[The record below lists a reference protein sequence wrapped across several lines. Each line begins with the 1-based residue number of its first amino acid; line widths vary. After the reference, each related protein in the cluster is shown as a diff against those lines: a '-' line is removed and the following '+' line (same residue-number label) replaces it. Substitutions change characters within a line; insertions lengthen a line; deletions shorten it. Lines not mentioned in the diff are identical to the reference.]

1 MRVCRDNATY
11 TDSGKSERGAGGA
24 GLHRQHPTILE
35 RGGKMKINFLGAA
48 QAVTGSCY
56 ILETGG
62 HRFSI
67 DCGMHQGNKEIE
79 KRNLNMDNYRPANLD
94 FVLVTHAHIDH
105 IGLLPRLVGAGF
117 KGKIYATPPTIDLMK
132 ILLLDSAHIQEMEA
146 EQRLRRGLRRGK
158 AAPQPPASERRGKV
172 APKTT
177 YPPVER
183 RASVMEEKPL
193 YTTEDAVAT
202 FPLLQAIE
210 YDTTFEPAPGIRV
223 TYRDAGH
230 ILGSAFVEV
239 EYVEDGKPTKI
250 IFSGDLG
257 RPDQL
262 ILRDPSKGGK
272 ADYLFMESTY
282 GDRNHKSTE
291 TSRQELA
298 EAIAYSYKNREKV
311 IIPAF
316 AVERTQQILYTL
328 FQLREEGKLPADM
341 PVYLDSPLAI
351 QATQIFKM
359 HQEYF
364 DDETK
369 ALLKAGKDPLALP
382 NLRFSL
388 TSEESR
394 AINTMTGPAVVISAS
409 GMANAGRIRH
419 HLRHN
424 LWRKGASIVFCGYQ
438 GEGTPGRKIVDGAKH
453 ITIFGEEVSVA
464 AKVFTIGGFSA
475 HAGQA
480 EILTWLKSFDGQSTK
495 VILIHGEVKALN
507 TLSEIVKEQL
517 GMEVHVPSY
526 LEELTL
532 EPGKVMVPVVDEAKA
547 LPRIDWEFLLADSRN
562 LFAEFQKRME
572 QAKDKPW
579 VAQTEIRDRFLDLN
593 RKMVEII
600 SEL

>member
-1 MRVCRDNATY
+1 
-11 TDSGKSERGAGGA
+11 
-24 GLHRQHPTILE
+24 
-35 RGGKMKINFLGAA
+35 MKIHFLGAA

-62 HRFSI
+62 HRFSV

-79 KRNLNMDNYRPANLD
+79 KRNLNLHNYDPANLD

-105 IGLLPRLVGAGF
+105 IGLLPRLVGGGF
-117 KGKIYATPPTIDLMK
+117 TGKIFATPPTVDLMK

-158 AAPQPPASERRGKV
+158 LSQQKPDVERRGKAV
-172 APKTT
+172 PATA
-177 YPPVER
+177 YPPMER
-183 RASVMEEKPL
+183 RAAGMEQPL
-193 YTTEDAVAT
+193 YTTQDALNT
-202 FPLLQAIE
+202 FPLITPVE
-210 YDTTFEPAPGIRV
+210 YDTPFEPAPGIRV

-230 ILGSAFVEV
+230 ILGSAFIEV

-262 ILRDPSKGGK
+262 ILKDPSKGGH
-272 ADYLFMESTY
+272 ADYLFLESTY
-282 GDRNHKSTE
+282 GDRDHKSSE
-291 TSRQELA
+291 TSRDELA
-298 EAIAYSYKNREKV
+298 TAIAYSYKNKEKV

-328 FQLREEGKLPADM
+328 FLLNQEGKLPKDM
-341 PVYLDSPLAI
+341 PIYLDSPLAI
-351 QATQIFKM
+351 QATEIFRK
-359 HQEYF
+359 HPEYF
-364 DDETK
+364 DDELK
-369 ALLKAGKDPLALP
+369 ALLKQGKDPLSLP
-382 NLRFSL
+382 NLRFSQ
-388 TSEESR
+388 SAEESR
-394 AINTMTGPAVVISAS
+394 ALNTMTGSAIIISAS

-453 ITIFGEEVSVA
+453 ITIFGEDVAVA
-464 AKVFTIGGFSA
+464 AKIFTIGGFSA
-475 HAGQA
+475 HAGQS
-480 EILTWLKSFDGQSTK
+480 EILQWLKSFDGKSTK
-495 VILIHGEVKALN
+495 VILIHGEVKALE
-507 TLSEIVKEQL
+507 TLSGIVRDQV
-517 GMEVHVPSY
+517 GMEVHIPTY

-547 LPRIDWEFLLADSRN
+547 EPRIDWDFLLSAN
-562 LFAEFQKRME
+562 KQLFDEFQKRME
-572 QAKDKPW
+572 QARGKPW
-579 VAQTEIRDRFLDLN
+579 VAQTEIRERFLDLN
-593 RKMVEII
+593 RRMTELI

>member
-1 MRVCRDNATY
+1 
-11 TDSGKSERGAGGA
+11 
-24 GLHRQHPTILE
+24 
-35 RGGKMKINFLGAA
+35 MKINFLGAA

-79 KRNLNMDNYRPANLD
+79 KRNLNMDNYRPASLD

-117 KGKIYATPPTIDLMK
+117 KGKIYATPPTMDLMK
-132 ILLLDSAHIQEMEA
+132 ILLLDSAHIQEMDA
-146 EQRLRRGLRRGK
+146 EQRMRRNQRKGRGAPSAPAVERRGK
-158 AAPQPPASERRGKV
+158 AVPA
-172 APKTT
+172 THF
-177 YPPVER
+177 PPVER
-183 RASVMEEKPL
+183 RAAMMEQPL
-193 YTTEDAVAT
+193 YTTEDATAT
-202 FPLLQAIE
+202 FPLIHAVQ
-210 YDTTFEPAPGIRV
+210 YDTPFEPAPGIRV

-262 ILRDPSKGGK
+262 ILRDPSTGGR
-272 ADYLFMESTY
+272 ADYLFLESTY
-282 GDRNHKSTE
+282 GDRDHKSSE
-291 TSRQELA
+291 SSREELA
-298 EAIAYSYKNREKV
+298 QAIAYSYKNREKV

-328 FQLREEGKLPADM
+328 FLLREENKLPADM
-341 PVYLDSPLAI
+341 PIFLDSPLAI
-351 QATQIFKM
+351 QATEIFRQH
-359 HQEYF
+359 HQYF
-364 DDETK
+364 DEHAK
-369 ALLKAGKDPLALP
+369 ALISAGKDPLSLP

-394 AINTMTGPAVVISAS
+394 AINTMTGPAIVISAS

-424 LWRKGASIVFCGYQ
+424 LWRRGASVVFCGYQ

-453 ITIFGEEVSVA
+453 ITIFGEEISVA
-464 AKVFTIGGFSA
+464 AKIYTIGGFSA
-475 HAGQA
+475 HAGQS
-480 EILTWLKSFDGQSTK
+480 EILKWLSSFDGKDTK

-507 TLSEIVKEQL
+507 ALSGIIKDTI
-517 GMEVHVPSY
+517 GMDVHVPSY

-532 EPGKVMVPVVDEAKA
+532 APGKVMVPVVDEAKA
-547 LPRIDWEFLLADSRN
+547 APRIDWEYLLADSRN
-562 LFAEFQKRME
+562 LYAEFQKRME
-572 QAKDKPW
+572 TAKEKSW
-579 VAQTEIRDRFLDLN
+579 VAQTDLRDRVLDLN
-593 RKMVEII
+593 RKMVEMIT
-600 SEL
+600 EL

>member
-1 MRVCRDNATY
+1 
-11 TDSGKSERGAGGA
+11 
-24 GLHRQHPTILE
+24 
-35 RGGKMKINFLGAA
+35 MKINFLGAA

-79 KRNLNMDNYRPANLD
+79 KRNFNMDNYRPASLD

-117 KGKIYATPPTIDLMK
+117 KGKIFATPPTLDLMK
-132 ILLLDSAHIQEMEA
+132 ILLLDSAHIQEMDA
-146 EQRLRRGLRRGK
+146 EQRARRAARHGKGFTPPPVAERRGK
-158 AAPQPPASERRGKV
+158 AVPAT
-172 APKTT
+172 A

-183 RASVMEEKPL
+183 RAAMIEQPL
-193 YTTEDAVAT
+193 YTTEDALAT
-202 FPLLQAIE
+202 FPLIQPVE
-210 YDTTFEPAPGIRV
+210 YDTPFEPAPGIRV

-239 EYVEDGKPTKI
+239 EYVEEGKPTKI

-262 ILRDPSKGGK
+262 ILRDPSTGGR
-272 ADYLFMESTY
+272 ADYLFLESTY
-282 GDRNHKSTE
+282 GDRNHKSSE
-291 TSRQELA
+291 SSREELA
-298 EAIAYSYKNREKV
+298 QAIAYSYKNGEKV

-328 FQLREEGKLPADM
+328 FLLHEEGKLPADM
-341 PVYLDSPLAI
+341 PVFLDSPLAI
-351 QATQIFKM
+351 QATQIFKT
-359 HQEYF
+359 HQQYF
-364 DDETK
+364 DDATK
-369 ALLKAGKDPLALP
+369 ALLKSGKDPLSLP

-388 TSEESR
+388 SGDDSR
-394 AINTMTGPAVVISAS
+394 AINTMSGPAIVISAS

-424 LWRKGASIVFCGYQ
+424 LWRKGASVVFCGYQ

-464 AKVFTIGGFSA
+464 AKIFTIGGFSA
-475 HAGQA
+475 HAGQS
-480 EILTWLKSFDGQSTK
+480 EILDWLKSFDGKNTK
-495 VILIHGEVKALN
+495 VILVHGEERAL
-507 TLSEIVKEQL
+507 TKLSSLVTEQL
-517 GMEVHVPSY
+517 GLEVHVPRY

-532 EPGKVMVPVVDEAKA
+532 EPGKAMMPVVDEAKA
-547 LPRIDWEFLLADSRN
+547 EPRIDWDFLLADSKN
-562 LFAEFQKRME
+562 LFGEFQKRME
-572 QAKDKPW
+572 QAKAKPW

>member
-1 MRVCRDNATY
+1 
-11 TDSGKSERGAGGA
+11 
-24 GLHRQHPTILE
+24 
-35 RGGKMKINFLGAA
+35 MKINFLGAA

-67 DCGMHQGNKEIE
+67 DCGMHQGNKDIE
-79 KRNLNMDNYRPANLD
+79 KRNLNMDNYRPASLD
-94 FVLVTHAHIDH
+94 FVLTTHAHIDH

-117 KGKIYATPPTIDLMK
+117 KGKIYATPPTLDLMK

-146 EQRLRRGLRRGK
+146 EQRARRAARKGKGSPTPPAAERRGK
-158 AAPQPPASERRGKV
+158 AAPA
-172 APKTT
+172 AA

-183 RASVMEEKPL
+183 RAAMMEQPL
-193 YTTEDAVAT
+193 YTTQDALAT
-202 FPLLQAIE
+202 FPLIQAIE
-210 YDTTFEPAPGIRV
+210 YDTPFEPAPGIRV

-239 EYVEDGKPTKI
+239 EYVEEGKPTKI

-257 RPDQL
+257 RPNQL
-262 ILRDPSKGGK
+262 ILRDPSTGGR

-282 GDRNHKSTE
+282 GDRDHKSTE
-291 TSRQELA
+291 TSREELA
-298 EAIAYSYKNREKV
+298 EAIAYSYKNHEKV

-328 FQLREEGKLPADM
+328 FLLREEGKLPADM
-341 PVYLDSPLAI
+341 PVFLDSPLAI
-351 QATQIFKM
+351 QATQIFKT
-359 HQEYF
+359 HQQYF
-364 DDETK
+364 DEDTK
-369 ALLKAGKDPLALP
+369 ALLASGKDPLALP

-388 TSEESR
+388 SSDESR

-424 LWRKGASIVFCGYQ
+424 LWRKGASVVFCGYQ

-464 AKVFTIGGFSA
+464 AKIFTIGGFSA

-480 EILTWLKSFDGQSTK
+480 EILTWLKSFDGKSTK
-495 VILIHGEVKALN
+495 VILVHGEERAL
-507 TLSEIVKEQL
+507 TKLSSLVTEQL

-532 EPGKVMVPVVDEAKA
+532 EPGKAMIPVVDEAKA
-547 LPRIDWEFLLADSRN
+547 EPRIDWDFLLADSKN
-562 LFAEFQKRME
+562 LFGEFQKRME
-572 QAKDKPW
+572 QAKTKPW

>member
-1 MRVCRDNATY
+1 
-11 TDSGKSERGAGGA
+11 
-24 GLHRQHPTILE
+24 
-35 RGGKMKINFLGAA
+35 MKINFLGAA

-62 HRFSI
+62 HRFSV
-67 DCGMHQGNKEIE
+67 DCGMHQGNREIE
-79 KRNLNMDNYRPANLD
+79 KRNLNMDNYRPASLD

-117 KGKIYATPPTIDLMK
+117 KGKIYATPPTVDLMK
-132 ILLLDSAHIQEMEA
+132 ILLLDSAHIQEMDA
-146 EQRLRRGLRRGK
+146 EQRMRRNQRKGKGAQPAPAVERRGK
-158 AAPQPPASERRGKV
+158 AAPA
-172 APKTT
+172 AH
-177 YPPVER
+177 YPPMER
-183 RASVMEEKPL
+183 RAAMMEEPL
-193 YTTEDAVAT
+193 YTTEDATAT
-202 FPLLQAIE
+202 FPLIE
-210 YDTTFEPAPGIRV
+210 AVRYDTPFEPAPGIRV

-239 EYVEDGKPTKI
+239 EYVEEGKPTRI

-262 ILRDPSKGGK
+262 ILRDPSTGGR
-272 ADYLFMESTY
+272 ADYLFLESTY
-282 GDRNHKSTE
+282 GDRDHKSSE
-291 TSRQELA
+291 TSREELA
-298 EAIAYSYKNREKV
+298 QAIDYSYKNREKV

-328 FQLREEGKLPADM
+328 FLLREAGKLPADM

-351 QATQIFKM
+351 QATEIFRR
-359 HQEYF
+359 HPEYF
-364 DDETK
+364 DEQTR
-369 ALLKAGKDPLALP
+369 ALIKSGKDPLALP

-388 TSEESR
+388 STEESR
-394 AINTMTGPAVVISAS
+394 AINAMTGSAVVISAS

-424 LWRKGASIVFCGYQ
+424 LWRKGASVVFCGYQ

-453 ITIFGEEVSVA
+453 ITIFGEEISVA
-464 AKVFTIGGFSA
+464 AKIFTIGGFSA
-475 HAGQA
+475 HAGQS
-480 EILTWLKSFDGQSTK
+480 EILKWLGSFDGKDTK
-495 VILIHGEVKALN
+495 VVLIHGEVKALD
-507 TLSEIVKEQL
+507 TLSGIIKEKL

-532 EPGKVMVPVVDEAKA
+532 APGKVMVPVVDEAKA
-547 LPRIDWEFLLADSRN
+547 APRIDWDFLLADSRT
-562 LFAEFQKRME
+562 LFAEFHKRME
-572 QAKDKPW
+572 LAKEKPW
-579 VAQTEIRDRFLDLN
+579 VAQTELRDRFLDLN

>member
-1 MRVCRDNATY
+1 
-11 TDSGKSERGAGGA
+11 
-24 GLHRQHPTILE
+24 
-35 RGGKMKINFLGAA
+35 MKIHFLGAA

-56 ILETGG
+56 ILETVG
-62 HRFSI
+62 HRFSV

-79 KRNLNMDNYRPANLD
+79 KRNLNMDNYSPANLD
-94 FVLVTHAHIDH
+94 FILITHAHIDH
-105 IGLLPRLVGAGF
+105 IGLLPRMVGAGY
-117 KGKIYATPPTIDLMK
+117 KGKIFATPPTMDLMK

-158 AAPQPPASERRGKV
+158 VGTPPPSVERRV
-172 APKTT
+172 KTGPAAF

-183 RASVMEEKPL
+183 REAGMEQPL
-193 YTTEDAVAT
+193 YTTQDALNT
-202 FPLLQAIE
+202 FPLITPVE
-210 YDTTFEPAPGIRV
+210 YDTPFEPAPGIRV
-223 TYRDAGH
+223 TYRNAGH
-230 ILGSAFVEV
+230 ILGSAFIEV
-239 EYVEDGKPTKI
+239 EYVEDGKTTKI

-262 ILRDPSKGGK
+262 ILRDPSKGGH
-272 ADYLFMESTY
+272 ADYLFLESTY
-282 GDRNHKSTE
+282 GDRDHKSAE
-291 TSRQELA
+291 TSRDELA
-298 EAIAYSYKNREKV
+298 TAIAYSYKNKEKV

-328 FQLREEGKLPADM
+328 FLLDQEGKLPKDM
-341 PVYLDSPLAI
+341 PIYLDSPLAI
-351 QATQIFKM
+351 QATEIFRK
-359 HQEYF
+359 HPEYF
-364 DDETK
+364 DDDMK
-369 ALLKAGKDPLALP
+369 ALLAKGQDPLSMP
-382 NLRFSL
+382 NLRFSQ
-388 TSEESR
+388 SAEESR
-394 AINTMTGPAVVISAS
+394 ALNTMAGSAIIISAS

-480 EILTWLKSFDGQSTK
+480 EILQWLKSFDGTSTK
-495 VILIHGEVKALN
+495 VILIHGEVRALQ
-507 TLSEIVKEQL
+507 TLSGIVHDQL
-517 GMEVHVPSY
+517 GMEVHIPTY

-547 LPRIDWEFLLADSRN
+547 APRIDWDFLMADN
-562 LFAEFQKRME
+562 KHLFEEFQKRIE
-572 QAKDKPW
+572 LAKSKPW
-579 VAQTEIRDRFLDLN
+579 VAQTEIRERFLDLN
-593 RKMVEII
+593 RKMVELI